1 MILEWAVLPMALFLK
16 SNFKYIQISFKT
28 FILMTDSIKKYCSIH
43 HFYYSGEECPFCA
56 SDRVQALSR
65 KFNKDKIE
73 YKPKKDSVKK
83 EKNKSNDKE
92 ITQTDLEKLKNKFN
106 VKKH

>member
-1 MILEWAVLPMALFLK
+1 MA
-16 SNFKYIQISFKT
+16 S
-28 FILMTDSIKKYCSIH
+28 SIKKYCSIH
-43 HFYYSGEECPFCA
+43 HFYYNGEECPFCA
-56 SDRVQALSR
+56 SERVQALSR

-73 YKPKKDSVKK
+73 DKPKKDSVKK

>member
-16 SNFKYIQISFKT
+16 SNFTYIQISFKT

-56 SDRVQALSR
+56 SERVQALSR

-73 YKPKKDSVKK
+73 DKPKK

>member
-16 SNFKYIQISFKT
+16 SNFTYIQISFKT
-28 FILMTDSIKKYCSIH
+28 FILMTDRIKKYCSIH
-43 HFYYSGEECPFCA
+43 HFYYGGEECPFCA
-56 SDRVQALSR
+56 SERVQALSR

-73 YKPKKDSVKK
+73 DKPKKDSFKK

>member
-1 MILEWAVLPMALFLK
+1 MQEWVVLPMALFQRCK
-16 SNFKYIQISFKT
+16 TKYYNISFKS
-28 FILMTDSIKKYCSIH
+28 LSIMADDTKKYCVTH
-43 HFYYSGEECPFCA
+43 HFYHSGEECPFCA
-56 SDRVQALSR
+56 SERAHALSR

-73 YKPKKDSVKK
+73 DKPKKDSAKK

-92 ITQTDLEKLKNKFN
+92 ITQIDLEKLMNKFN

>member
-16 SNFKYIQISFKT
+16 SNFTYIQISFKT
-28 FILMTDSIKKYCSIH
+28 FILMADSIKKYCSIH
-43 HFYYSGEECPFCA
+43 HFYYGGEECPFCA
-56 SDRVQALSR
+56 SERVQALRR

-73 YKPKKDSVKK
+73 DKPKKDSFKK

-92 ITQTDLEKLKNKFN
+92 ITQIDLEKLLKKFN
-106 VKKH
+106 SK

>member
-1 MILEWAVLPMALFLK
+1 MA
-16 SNFKYIQISFKT
+16 S
-28 FILMTDSIKKYCSIH
+28 SIKKYCSIH
-43 HFYYSGEECPFCA
+43 HYYYSSDKCPFCV

-73 YKPKKDSVKK
+73 DKPKKDSVKK

-92 ITQTDLEKLKNKFN
+92 ITQIDLEKLKNKFN
-106 VKKH
+106 VKKN